1 MKLPLWVIWH
11 RSRQIGRPP
20 APAFHFTWLNRA
32 GRQSCGSLPGWVASR
47 RSRVEGAWCG
57 GKAAWVGEAEA
68 GVAGGA
74 FGEGRGEDR
83 GLHVVVV
90 VDFGNLATATLIETT
105 IGRPSQRGIPACSL
119 FRTARQLAKR
129 GLLRR

>member
-47 RSRVEGAWCG
+47 RSRIEGAWCG

-74 FGEGRGEDR
+74 LGEGRGKDR
-83 GLHVVVV
+83 GLYIVVV
-90 VDFGNLATATLIETT
+90 VDFDGVLAA
-105 IGRPSQRGIPACSL
+105 IGAARNRVSRTGQSKPSPM
-119 FRTARQLAKR
+119 
-129 GLLRR
+129 